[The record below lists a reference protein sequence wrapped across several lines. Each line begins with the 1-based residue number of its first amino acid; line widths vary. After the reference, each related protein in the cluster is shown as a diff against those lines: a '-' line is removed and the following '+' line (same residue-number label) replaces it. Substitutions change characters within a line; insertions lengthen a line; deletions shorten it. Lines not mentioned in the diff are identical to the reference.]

1 MQSISRSGYSWRDQT
16 SALTTFF
23 YHLIFSTT
31 FAVANSRFLLH
42 FTGKFRRFWLVHF
55 RRQYVQNQLLTRRGD
70 CRQCGTCCNLL
81 FTCPMLT
88 KQGRCFVY
96 GSCRPESCKVFPID
110 QRDIDEVSF
119 CGSCCGYYFEMKDSS
134 KVHEITRH

>member
-1 MQSISRSGYSWRDQT
+1 MKSISQGLHRRFEGNSTVS
-16 SALTTFF
+16 TFF
-23 YHLIFSTT
+23 NHLIA
-31 FAVANSRFLLH
+31 AVAYPVTHSRFLLH
-42 FTGKFRRFWLVHF
+42 IIGKARRFGLVHF
-55 RRQYVQNQLLTRRGD
+55 RTQYVYNQLLIRQGE
-70 CRQCGTCCNLL
+70 CRQCGFCCNLL

-119 CGSCCGYYFEMKDSS
+119 CGSFCGYYFEMKDSS
-134 KVHEITRH
+134 KVHEITGH